1 MKLIAAAVLA
11 LALSPSMLHA
21 QFLGE
26 GPRDQFRDTSVLKPP
41 AGAKVAVIVFEDL
54 GCPGCAY
61 AHPIE
66 LETSDKTRVP
76 ILRYDFPI
84 AGHVWTFQ
92 GAVCARYLQ
101 DKVNPKLAEQ
111 YRSDVFAAQ
120 RNIASRDDLQR
131 FNESWFPKHG
141 QKMPFVIDPDGSLT
155 KKVQADYDLGRRL
168 NITQT
173 PTVVVVSDHK
183 YQVVCGTPEATDPT
197 QLLPVVE
204 AAVAETKSV
213 KPVAR
218 RQ

>member
-21 QFLGE
+21 QFLGD
-26 GPRDQFRDTSVLKPP
+26 GPRDHFRDTSVLKPP

-84 AGHVWTFQ
+84 ASHVWTFQ

-131 FNESWFPKHG
+131 FNESWFQKHG
-141 QKMPFVIDPDGSLT
+141 QKMPFVIDPDGALAKRVS
-155 KKVQADYDLGRRL
+155 ADYDLGRRL

-173 PTVVVVSDHK
+173 PTIVVVSDNK

-204 AAVAETKSV
+204 AAVAETKPV
-213 KPVAR
+213 KPVAH